1 MRAQTELLS
10 ERENFIGRHPV
21 TAYFLLTYAIS
32 WTGALAV
39 VAPKLIHG
47 EAIPKLAG
55 LIMFPVML
63 LGPSIAGIALTAI
76 VDGKI
81 GLKDLLLRMRRLR
94 FGARWYLTLF
104 IPPGLMLIVL
114 LTLTNLISTI
124 FSPGLFLM
132 GIFFG
137 IPAGLLEEIGWMGF
151 AFPKMIRQHSALS
164 SAILLG
170 ILWSFWHLPVIDYLG
185 ADTPHGAY

>member
-10 ERENFIGRHPV
+10 ERENSIGRHPV

-39 VAPKLIHG
+39 VAPKLIRG

-94 FGARWYLTLF
+94 FGAR
-104 IPPGLMLIVL
+104 
-114 LTLTNLISTI
+114 
-124 FSPGLFLM
+124 
-132 GIFFG
+132 
-137 IPAGLLEEIGWMGF
+137 
-151 AFPKMIRQHSALS
+151 
-164 SAILLG
+164 
-170 ILWSFWHLPVIDYLG
+170 
-185 ADTPHGAY
+185 